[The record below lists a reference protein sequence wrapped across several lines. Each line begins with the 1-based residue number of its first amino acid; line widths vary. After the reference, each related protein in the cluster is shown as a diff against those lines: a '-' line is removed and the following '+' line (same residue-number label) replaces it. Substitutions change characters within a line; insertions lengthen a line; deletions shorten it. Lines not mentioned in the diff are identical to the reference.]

1 MENATGNS
9 HYIMKHRH
17 YLDTRVKILTRELH
31 LHDNHSNA
39 ATCHAISRIMHYL
52 AGGQAIQFENN
63 EVMDALEELSRLYDR
78 WDIIHDG
85 DMLGYVYQQLKS
97 TGHKKKQ
104 GQFFTPPDIVEYIVE
119 HALPAGETDITLL
132 DPACGSGQ
140 FLVAAFNRLVSS
152 FVQRGWG
159 PVDAA
164 SHICAECIYG
174 IDIDPVAVAIA
185 RCNLAKAACFFTGS
199 TPRSL
204 NIVTGDFLYMNQPPF
219 PSGLLPRNRFTTIVG
234 NPPWGARFTAKE
246 KNHFRKHYQSTAS
259 GINSFTLFMEKSII
273 HLEDNGMLGFLVPE
287 AYLNIKAHRNSRLL
301 ALDNTGIKR
310 IALWGERFKKVF
322 APSVSIH
329 MEKEQDGER
338 RHRNIVQVHTRKS
351 HRWGTAVL
359 IPQEAYRSTHQN
371 IFTIQHSRH
380 AATLLSGM
388 EESDCYYLKDRVRF
402 FLGIVTGSNPRHVKR
417 EFSISHPDP
426 IIIGKDIQPFSINYS
441 GHHFR
446 YDPEILQQVAPR
458 DLYVTPNKVLYKFI
472 GKRLT
477 FAVDTRGYF
486 SLNNVNGFVPL
497 DPGLDPDIL
506 VSLLNSRVMQYY
518 YQHHFFTVKV
528 LRGNL
533 ERLPLRHLSA
543 DASKML
549 KNFAAEMRESGKTS
563 GTTRENLEDIIF
575 SQYGISDRDAHRIT
589 ENIPD
594 HLPA

>member
-1 MENATGNS
+1 MENASHNS

-17 YLDTRVKILTRELH
+17 YLDTRVKIFTRELQ
-31 LHDNHSNA
+31 LHDYDDGDSA
-39 ATCHAISRIMHYL
+39 SKAIASIMQYL
-52 AGGQAIQFENN
+52 AGRHSIQFENA
-63 EVMDALEELSRLYDR
+63 EVMEALEELSRLYDR

-85 DMLGYVYQQLKS
+85 DMLGYIYQQLKS

-140 FLVAAFNRLVSS
+140 FMVAAFDRLMSS
-152 FVQRGWG
+152 FVQRGWE
-159 PVDAA
+159 PAA
-164 SHICAECIYG
+164 AARHICAKCIFG

-185 RCNLAKAACFFTGS
+185 RCNLAKAASFFTGNDQI
-199 TPRSL
+199 SL
-204 NIVTGDFLYMNQPPF
+204 HIETGDFLYMSQPPF

-246 KNHFRKHYQSTAS
+246 KNHFRKHYQSTIS
-259 GINSFTLFMEKSII
+259 GINSFTLFMEKAVI

-287 AYLNIKAHRNSRLL
+287 AYLNIKAHRSSRLL

-329 MEKEQDGER
+329 MEKVQDGER
-338 RHRNIVQVHTRKS
+338 RQRNIVQVHTRKS
-351 HRWGTAVL
+351 HSGGTAVL
-359 IPQEAYRSTHQN
+359 IPQEAYRNTHEN
-371 IFTIQHSRH
+371 IFTIQYSRH

-388 EESDCYYLKDRVRF
+388 EENDCYYLKDRVRF
-402 FLGIVTGSNPRHVKR
+402 FLGIVTGSNPRHVKK
-417 EFSISHPDP
+417 EYSPLHPDP
-426 IIIGKDIQPFSINYS
+426 IIIGRDMRPFSINYS

-446 YDPEILQQVAPR
+446 FDPEMLQQVAPR

-477 FAVDTRGYF
+477 FAVDTMGYY

-497 DPGLDPDIL
+497 DPQLDPDIL
-506 VSLLNSRVMQYY
+506 VSLLNSRLMQYY
-518 YQHHFFTVKV
+518 YQHQFFTVKV

-533 ERLPLRHLSA
+533 ERLPLRHFDA
-543 DASKML
+543 DATNML
-549 KNFAAEMRESGKTS
+549 KKLAIEMRESGENS
-563 GTTRENLEDIIF
+563 GTTRENMEDIIF
-575 SQYGISDRDAHRIT
+575 SRYGITDRDAHRIS
-589 ENIPD
+589 ESIPD
-594 HLPA
+594 FPPA